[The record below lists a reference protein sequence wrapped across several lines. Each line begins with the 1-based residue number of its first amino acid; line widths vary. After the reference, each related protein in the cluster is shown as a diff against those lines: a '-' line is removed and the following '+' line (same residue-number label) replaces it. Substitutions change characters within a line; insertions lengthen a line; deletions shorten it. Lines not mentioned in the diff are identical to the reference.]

1 MVVTTRAPFAQA
13 MIGKEV
19 NEDFI
24 IEASGGESEDY
35 ENVSVDMKQAIYN
48 VMVELHEILS
58 VQDQLKLPN

>member
-24 IEASGGESEDY
+24 IEISGQDTKFK
-35 ENVSVDMKQAIYN
+35 VVAI
-48 VMVELHEILS
+48 EKIS
-58 VQDQLKLPN
+58 AKDKISK